1 MLYDDFLAKKAQS
14 DIYSGFDPVFMPDCA
29 FDFQKYLIDW
39 SVRKGRAANFD
50 DCGLGK
56 TLMQLSVGEN
66 IVRKKNKPVLLLTPL
81 AVSQQTIAEG
91 EKFGIEAFKADPNNI
106 RTGINVTNYEQL
118 HKFDPNNFI
127 GVICDES
134 SILKSFD
141 GKTKQEIT
149 QFMRKVEFRGLY
161 TATAAPND
169 YIEFGTSSEALGGL
183 GYVDMLNKFFR
194 NDLNN
199 SAQGRAFGQQLKWRL
214 KGHAERDFWRWIC
227 SWAKAVR
234 RPSDIGFSDDKFVLP
249 ELHLNNHI
257 VETGLDRAAC
267 TLKEQREEA
276 KKTIEE
282 RCVKVWELVNDSNDY
297 AIVWCHRNDEGDLL
311 EHIIPDAIQVSG
323 SDSPEA
329 KEEKLLSFQKG
340 QSRVLVTKPK
350 IGAWGLNFQHCAHQT
365 FFPSHSYEQFYQCI
379 RRSLRFGQTRS
390 VKVDIVCTNVE
401 LNVLDNVKRKSDQ
414 ADQAFKNLITEM
426 NNASKID
433 RSQYQ
438 PTKMEMPS
446 WISK

>member
-1 MLYDDFLAKKAQS
+1 MSYEDFLRKKAQS
-14 DIYSGFDPVFMPDCA
+14 DEYMGFESIFMPDVA

-56 TLMQLSVGEN
+56 TLMQLATAEN
-66 IVRKKNKPVLLLTPL
+66 VVRKKNRPVLLLTPL
-81 AVSQQTIAEG
+81 AVSKQTIAEG
-91 EKFGIEAFKADPNNI
+91 EKFGIEAFKANPDRI
-106 RTGINVTNYEQL
+106 KTGINVINYEQL
-118 HKFDPNNFI
+118 HKYNPSDFA
-127 GVICDES
+127 GVLCDES

-149 QFMRKVEFRGLY
+149 QFMRKVEYRHLY

-199 SAQGRAFGQQLKWRL
+199 SAQGRAFGQALKWRL
-214 KGHAERDFWRWIC
+214 KGHAELSFWRWIC

-234 RPSDIGFSDDKFVLP
+234 KPSDIGFSDEGFVLP
-249 ELHLNNHI
+249 PLEMNNHI
-257 VETGLDRAAC
+257 VATGLDCVAV

-276 KKTIEE
+276 KRTIEE
-282 RCVKVWELVNDSNDY
+282 RCVKVWELVEGTNDY
-297 AIVWCHRNDEGDLL
+297 AIVWCYRNDEGDLL
-311 EHIIPDAIQVSG
+311 EKILPDAIQVSG

-329 KEEKLLSFQKG
+329 KEGKFDSFQRG
-340 QSRVLVTKPK
+340 QTRILITKPK
-350 IGAWGLNFQHCAHQT
+350 IGAWGLNFQHCAHNVV
-365 FFPSHSYEQFYQCI
+365 FPSHSYEQLYQLI
-379 RRSLRFGQTRS
+379 RRTWRFGQKRT
-390 VKVDIVCTNVE
+390 VKTDIVCTDVE

-414 ADQAFKNLITEM
+414 ADKAFQNLVNEM
-426 NNASKID
+426 NNVLKID
-433 RSQYQ
+433 RSDYK
-438 PTKMEMPS
+438 PTKVEIPE
-446 WISK
+446 WLTN